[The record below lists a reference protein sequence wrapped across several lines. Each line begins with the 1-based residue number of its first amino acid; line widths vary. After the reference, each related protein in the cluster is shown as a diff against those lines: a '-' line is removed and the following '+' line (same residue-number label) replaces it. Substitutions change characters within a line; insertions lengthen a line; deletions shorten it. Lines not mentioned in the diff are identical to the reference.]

1 MDMDKDVASA
11 IVLERCN
18 CYDSALESAKK
29 ALLKEDLPAE
39 QLHSTREVVRSLGAL
54 YFKQH
59 CLEKV
64 MECYQLLQEAPQ
76 EQTEG
81 ETRESGAEQ
90 EQEQVQITFSLP
102 RDLYDIFAAL
112 GHVPDNQGKSQDQL
126 LREGITLLVLK
137 YSMEQSVRDQVLSKA
152 RNLFSSKGE

>member
-1 MDMDKDVASA
+1 
-11 IVLERCN
+11 
-18 CYDSALESAKK
+18 
-29 ALLKEDLPAE
+29 
-39 QLHSTREVVRSLGAL
+39 
-54 YFKQH
+54 
-59 CLEKV
+59 

-137 YSMEQSVRDQVLSKA
+137 YSMEQSVRHQVLSKA